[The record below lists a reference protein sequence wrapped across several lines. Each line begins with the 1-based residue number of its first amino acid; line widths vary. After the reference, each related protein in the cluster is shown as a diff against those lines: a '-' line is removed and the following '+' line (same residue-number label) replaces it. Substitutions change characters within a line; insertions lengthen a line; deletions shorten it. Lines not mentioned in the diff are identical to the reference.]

1 MLEKQQRHIID
12 IFFVIALFC
21 LFALSAIFLI
31 SIGADIYGKT
41 VTNMEDNFNTRT
53 ALAYVTEKVRQ
64 SDKDGQISVGQIED
78 LPALVITESSTGSSY
93 QTYLY
98 AYEGHLKELM
108 CKSDLILGPEAG
120 QDILSVSDFTLAP
133 VNDDLL
139 KCTISLSSKESYV
152 LYISIHAGGLMHHE

>member
-1 MLEKQQRHIID
+1 M
-12 IFFVIALFC
+12 
-21 LFALSAIFLI
+21 
-31 SIGADIYGKT
+31 
-41 VTNMEDNFNTRT
+41 
-53 ALAYVTEKVRQ
+53 RQ

-78 LPALVITESSTGSSY
+78 LPALVITEASTGSSY

-133 VNDDLL
+133 VNDNLL

-152 LYISIHAGGLMHHE
+152 LYISIHTGGLMHHE

>member
-64 SDKDGQISVGQIED
+64 SDKNGQISVGQLGE
-78 LPALVITESSTGSSY
+78 LPALVITDASTGSTY

-98 AYEGHLKELM
+98 ACEGHLKELM

-120 QDILSVSDFTLAP
+120 QDILSITDFTLAP
-133 VNDDLL
+133 VNDHLL
-139 KCTISLSSKESYV
+139 KCTISLSPQESYV
-152 LYISIHAGGLMHHE
+152 LYISIHTGGLLHHE